1 MQTSPRVH
9 LATDRRRGVS
19 CRVGVFYGVGVSRHH
34 HNGGGVA
41 LRAER
46 ANRVVDRVSIR
57 RPAGSVWG
65 HRTNAVNVELAEVT
79 KSLHREINSDPSMK
93 GEDELNTGSKQIRLV
108 Q

>member
-1 MQTSPRVH
+1 MQRSPRVR
-9 LATDRRRGVS
+9 LATNRRGGVR
-19 CRVGVFYGVGVSRHH
+19 CRVGVFYRVGVSRHH

-79 KSLHREINSDPSMK
+79 KSLHREINSGPSMK
-93 GEDELNTGSKQIRLV
+93 GEDKLKTGSKQTLLV